1 MPCELSPRAIALI
14 TGASQG
20 IGKAIALRLADQG
33 YDIGLNDIPSSED
46 KLTSLK
52 EQIISKGR
60 KVCIAIA
67 DVSMEAEV
75 ERMVDEVVKELGSV
89 DVMVANA
96 GVCVMKPLLETTV
109 AEWAR
114 MMTINTQGAFL
125 CYKYAAQQMIKQGR
139 GGRIIGASS
148 VAGKQGGAFISAYS
162 ASKFAIRG
170 LTQSAACE
178 LGKHGITVNAYAPGA
193 IDTPMLHE
201 ISEKIG
207 GWESLVSMENSRNPV
222 GYIGKAEDIASLVCY
237 LASKEAHFIT
247 GQSISVNGGFYFD

>member
-1 MPCELSPRAIALI
+1 MSSSSKLVALI

-20 IGKAIALRLADQG
+20 IGKAIALRLSDEG
-33 YDIGLNDIPSSED
+33 YDIALNDIPSSQE
-46 KLTSLK
+46 KLISLQ
-52 EQIISKGR
+52 EQIIIKGR
-60 KVCIAIA
+60 RVCVAIA
-67 DVSMEAEV
+67 DVSMETEV
-75 ERMVDEVVKELGSV
+75 EEMIRKVVEELGSV
-89 DVMVANA
+89 DIMVANA
-96 GVCVMKPLLETTV
+96 GVCVMKPFLETTV
-109 AEWAR
+109 AEWER
-114 MMTINTQGAFL
+114 TMNINTRGAFL

-178 LGKHGITVNAYAPGA
+178 LGKHAITVNAYAPGA

-207 GWESLVSMENSRNPV
+207 GWDTLVSMENSRNPV
-222 GYIGKAEDIASLVCY
+222 GYIGKPEDIASLVCY
-237 LASKEAHFIT
+237 LASKESHFIT
-247 GQSISVNGGFYFD
+247 GQSISVNGGWYFD